1 MAVRN
6 IWKRLS
12 KQVGPSQIHELV
24 SAASERRLKTLTFA
38 SWNQIHGW
46 LRRLEGLRGAA

>member
-1 MAVRN
+1 LIDDAH
-6 IWKRLS
+6 LS
-12 KQVGPSQIHELV
+12 
-24 SAASERRLKTLTFA
+24 ASPAHPGRSGDDRQFALSPLLGMVTLTFA